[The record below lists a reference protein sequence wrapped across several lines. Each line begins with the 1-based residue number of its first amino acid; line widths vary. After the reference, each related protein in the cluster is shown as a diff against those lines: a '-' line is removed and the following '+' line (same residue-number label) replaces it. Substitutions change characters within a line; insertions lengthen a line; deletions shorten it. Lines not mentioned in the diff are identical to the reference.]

1 MISLEL
7 SMVQHNQAESA
18 RLAAAMDEF
27 ISRGGQVSQVAGP
40 IPAPRPY
47 GYRAA
52 PAPVDSPD
60 RKPLP
65 PRRSKKETMQRLRIV
80 PDIEEAQ
87 AKAPAPK
94 APPADLDRVRELAKT
109 MSQRDVAELTGISRK
124 QLYTMA
130 RAYGFEFQ
138 PAANGGVANLVH
150 NQSDPVEDAKN
161 VERIKAMRDI
171 GVSQRQ
177 AAAHMGIGR
186 TYLRKLLVDFSIDY
200 PAPARNSPAK
210 RVAS

>member
-18 RLAAAMDEF
+18 RIAAAMEEF

-52 PAPVDSPD
+52 PTPVGSPD

-65 PRRSKKETMQRLRIV
+65 PRRSKKETMQRLRIA

-87 AKAPAPK
+87 AKTEKPK

-109 MSQRDVAELTGISRK
+109 MSQRDVAGLTGISRK
-124 QLYTMA
+124 QLYSMA

-150 NQSDPVEDAKN
+150 NQSDPAEDAKN
-161 VERIKAMRDI
+161 VERITALRDI
-171 GVSQRQ
+171 GASRYQ
-177 AAAHMGIGR
+177 AARHMGIS
-186 TYLRKLLVDFSIDY
+186 TCYLRRLIRDHDIDY
-200 PAPARNSPAK
+200 PVTK
-210 RVAS
+210 R